1 MLTNKNKQQ
10 VEDWFKTL
18 RDQICKSFEEIEVQF
33 QHKLIKERPGKFSKK
48 KWKRLKKNKQKEN
61 KERLIFFAIAVS
73 VLVISGIIISF

>member
-33 QHKLIKERPGKFSKK
+33 QHKLIKERPGRFSKK
-48 KWKRLKKNKQKEN
+48 
-61 KERLIFFAIAVS
+61 
-73 VLVISGIIISF
+73 SGKD